1 MSSEQHA
8 FFNDTNLASERL
20 GAEILGC
27 NDEFFAPASNLLKN
41 EEPIWIEDK
50 YTERGKWMDG
60 WETQRLGTSRRGG
73 FDWAIVHLG
82 VRGVITGFSFDT
94 KHFTGNFAPYVAVD
108 GYNLDTWHISEG
120 VRERRTEQAIMVL
133 SKKTEWVEILPKQPL
148 GPSNQFHFPIDN
160 QNQWTHV
167 RVRIFPDGGI
177 ARLKVHGK
185 VKPDWNQVPKEN
197 IIDLAAVENGG
208 EIVEWS
214 DEHFGKARNVL
225 MPGFGVGMFDGWE
238 PARNRREGHVN
249 EWLIAKLASPGSVF
263 AVELDTSYFLGN
275 FPDKGSLEGANIKEG
290 ETYSDAKWEIILP
303 PTSLSPDKRHL
314 FEKERLEGEG
324 PYTHVRLNIFP
335 DGGAS
340 RLRVFG
346 VRL

>member
-208 EIVEWS
+208 EVVDWS

-238 PARNRREGHVN
+238 TARNRREGHVN
-249 EWLIAKLASPGSVF
+249 EWLISKMASPGSVF

-314 FEKERLEGEG
+314 FEKERLEGAG
-324 PYTHVRLNIFP
+324 PYTHVRLNIF
-335 DGGAS
+335 S
-340 RLRVFG
+340 NIN
-346 VRL
+346 